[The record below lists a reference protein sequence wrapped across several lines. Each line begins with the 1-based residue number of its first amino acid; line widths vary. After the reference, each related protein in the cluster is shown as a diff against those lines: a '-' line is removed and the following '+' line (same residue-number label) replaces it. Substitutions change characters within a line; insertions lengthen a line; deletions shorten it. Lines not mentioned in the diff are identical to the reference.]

1 MITFNDYTQKGVD
14 FILAIEIIRVLS
26 RAKS

>member
-1 MITFNDYTQKGVD
+1 MITFNDYPQKDVD
-14 FILAIEIIRVLS
+14 FISAIEIIRVLS